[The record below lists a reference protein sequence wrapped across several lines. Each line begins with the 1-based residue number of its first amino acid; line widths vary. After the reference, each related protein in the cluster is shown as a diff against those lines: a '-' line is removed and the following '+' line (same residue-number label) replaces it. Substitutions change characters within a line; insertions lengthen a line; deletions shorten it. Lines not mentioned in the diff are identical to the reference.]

1 MDRDVAAALATWR
14 DGLVS
19 LSGTNR
25 LIKFKASKTGAVIID
40 GPEPDVIAEG
50 LRASVKWSF
59 KGSEL
64 EDPASDVTARPVG
77 QALKARGGKHDR
89 TLYTARPDA
98 EVGPVLRSLMR
109 RAQAEFL
116 DRGLSV
122 LYMAFGMLHW
132 TDVDGTPMASP
143 LLLVPVTLSSRGPKE
158 CPELRMD
165 EDDIALN
172 PPLVLRMR
180 EDGIDL
186 PDTDDIADISVSEM
200 MRRVSESVSAQP
212 GWRVEPTVVLS
223 TFSFH
228 KEAMYRDLQ
237 ENQDRILD
245 HPVVRA
251 LGTKNPAN
259 QSDQFMFDP
268 IAPGD
273 VDRLAPPEETPLV
286 LDADSSQRAA
296 IAAAIAGRSFVMD
309 GPPGTGKSQTI
320 ANMIGAL
327 LHAGRTVLFVSEKAA
342 ALEVVRNRLANAGLE
357 NYLLEL
363 HSHKASRKE
372 VASALAHALENVPVA
387 PAGMEALTRRQLT
400 ERRARLNGYAAA
412 MNEVREPLKLSLHH
426 VLGKLAGMHH
436 YASAPMPETAPTDLD
451 QDGYHAVLEI
461 LDRLQRSW
469 RPAAQGQS
477 FLWRDIVDRNSLEIR
492 LYQAQLAREEL
503 AGVIVGYTELASAFG
518 LSATANPTPIAEL
531 ADLQHVNR
539 PSDAPEW
546 WLTTADWAGVRE
558 ARQQLSADLET
569 LRSAERAVVETGGVS
584 WYELPNLTATTRPIG
599 PDNLELGSQTAAS
612 CQQTAESFTAT
623 ADLLSSRLD
632 LLRAMS
638 RELGLPETDSFS
650 DADTIL
656 ALEELQHSPNRP
668 LPEWLTPQGAAEV
681 RAAAEALDAA
691 VGELGEAQNA
701 AASMFVPEVMAAPV
715 AELQER
721 FTNRHQGINKLS
733 ADYRA
738 DKKALTELL
747 TPGTDFKDALAHLP
761 AAVRWADAAAAYNAA
776 TTAHAAIL
784 GRYWRGPDTDFVAI
798 GDAMAVV
805 GRVFTLLGDRDV
817 PLSLAGHICTA
828 EPTAG
833 HRAQIDQ
840 IRGDLNNWISSLA
853 PAPTLAGRPGLA
865 VATIEASITWLR
877 EHAEPIRQE
886 GQRISAIDRATGRSH
901 TAAQADAVLALR
913 QRAED
918 ADTALRSASEA
929 HRASFGTYFAGAHTD
944 LDAVDRGLQWAQR
957 VRDIAGGPL
966 TEVQLQ
972 ALMGCRPGH
981 TLTAAAQ
988 KWGDAAE
995 RVIDAFDPDRH
1006 GELRRELEDLAAAE
1020 GFLQELQDDPTG
1032 QDEWFAYT
1040 RARSEL
1046 GKHGLLAAVEFCIDQ
1061 RINAENVPTVVERA
1075 LLRSWAEDI
1084 IRSDARLT
1092 PVLERDRTALI
1103 EEYRKLDKALI
1114 EASTSDII
1122 KAANTRRP
1130 SATTIGE
1137 PGVIRREGMKKTRH
1151 MAVRKLIENT
1161 RNTALAIKP
1170 CFMMSPLAVSQYLPT
1185 DMNFDIV
1192 IFDEASQVT
1201 PADAINCIYRG
1212 KSLILAG
1219 DDKQLPPTSF
1229 FERADTEDEGDEDT
1243 DAADFESVLE
1253 LAKGSGAFP
1262 NLRLK
1267 WHYRSRHEALIA
1279 FSNYKF
1285 YEGKLVTY
1293 PSSHS
1298 GGPDVGV
1305 EFFPVAG
1312 TYRRGGGADNPVEA
1326 SKVAERVVQHFDT
1339 RPDSTL
1345 GVVTFSVTQ
1354 ADAIRDAIDK
1364 AIEDRPDLQRIFDA
1378 EDRLKAFFVKSLE
1391 SVQGDERDVI
1401 IFSIG
1406 YGPDENGKTTNNF
1419 GVLNKPK
1426 GWRRLN
1432 VAATRA
1438 RQRVEV
1444 VASLRAG
1451 DIGPSTNE
1459 NVEYLRA
1466 YLDYAE
1472 RGQPAL
1478 AIDLGSSNMPPES
1491 PFEESVITTIRT
1503 WGYTVEPQVGS
1514 AGFRIDIGVRHP
1526 AHPGIFALGV
1536 ECDGYQYHSAPAAR
1550 DRDRLRDEILR
1561 GLGWRLHRIWGTAWY
1576 RNRASEEERLKA
1588 AIEAAIAAPAEG
1600 RISATAPTRARTVDT
1615 AQIEHSETPSWA
1627 TEYRVAQL
1635 SVLPRWVNPSDP
1647 DSHRD
1652 MTDAVRTIADV
1663 EGPVHIS
1670 VVHQRLRDAW
1680 DIGRIGAKIS
1690 DNIDKAIRACS
1701 DVVRREDFID
1711 LASRPSDRVRAP
1723 GDTQARKADQIAIA
1737 ELAMAVRLL
1746 LRDAGVTPRSELIN
1760 ATARLF
1766 GWSRTGPDIKSRM
1779 DVVIRKLLAESA
1791 ITEVDGQLS
1800 LIE

>member
-1 MDRDVAAALATWR
+1 MNLDVAAALSTWR

-25 LIKFKASKTGAVIID
+25 LIKFKASKTGALVID
-40 GPEPDVIAEG
+40 APEPDAIVAG
-50 LRASVKWSF
+50 LRDSVKWSF
-59 KGSEL
+59 KGTEPEHPDSQV
-64 EDPASDVTARPVG
+64 PAISMG
-77 QALKARGGKHDR
+77 QQMKARGRTQDR
-89 TLYTARPDA
+89 ILYTARTDA
-98 EVGPVLRSLMR
+98 EIGPILRNLMR
-109 RAQAEFL
+109 RAQAEYL

-122 LYMAFGMLHW
+122 LYLAFGMLHW

-158 CPELRMD
+158 CPDLRIG
-165 EDDIALN
+165 EDDTALN

-180 EDGIDL
+180 EDGIEL
-186 PDTDDIADISVSEM
+186 PDSDDIAEVSVSEM
-200 MRRVSESVSAQP
+200 LNRVSESVANQP

-237 ENQDRILD
+237 DNQDRILA

-251 LGTKNPAN
+251 LGTKDPTS
-259 QSDQFMFDP
+259 QSDEFMFDP
-268 IAPGD
+268 IAPHD

-286 LDADSSQRAA
+286 LDADSSQRAV
-296 IAAAIAGRSFVMD
+296 IAAAVSGRSFVMD

-342 ALEVVRNRLANAGLE
+342 ALEVVRNRLADAGLE

-387 PAGMEALTRRQLT
+387 PAGMEPLTRRQLT
-400 ERRARLNGYAAA
+400 ERRARLNDYASA
-412 MNEVREPLKLSLHH
+412 MNEVREPLQLSLHH
-426 VLGKLAGMHH
+426 VLGKLAAMHH
-436 YASAPMPETAPTDLD
+436 CAAAPMPETAPTDLD
-451 QDGYHAVLEI
+451 QDGYQAVLEI
-461 LDRLQRSW
+461 LNRLQRSW
-469 RPAAQGQS
+469 RPAAQGES
-477 FLWRDIVDRNSLEIR
+477 FLWRDILDRNSLEVR
-492 LYQAQLAREEL
+492 LYQAQSAREEL
-503 AGVIVGYTELASAFG
+503 AGVISGYAELAASFG
-518 LSATANPTPIAEL
+518 LNAQAHPLRIAEV
-531 ADLQHVNR
+531 ADLQHANR
-539 PSDAPEW
+539 PSDVPEW
-546 WLTTADWAGVRE
+546 WLTTADWADVRE
-558 ARQQLSADLET
+558 ARRELASDLDA
-569 LRSAERAVVETGGVS
+569 LRSAERAALDAAGVG
-584 WYELPNLTATTRPIG
+584 WHLLPNLTATSRPDS
-599 PDNLELGSQTAAS
+599 PDGLELGSQTAAS
-612 CQQTAESFTAT
+612 CIQTADHFTSTAT
-623 ADLLSSRLD
+623 VLRTRLD
-632 LLRAMS
+632 ELRAMS
-638 RELGLPETDSFS
+638 RNLGLPEVNSFTDG
-650 DADTIL
+650 DTIL

-668 LPEWLTPQGAAEV
+668 LSEWMTPRGLADA
-681 RAAAEALDAA
+681 RAAVDALQAALAELA
-691 VGELGEAQNA
+691 ESQSA
-701 AASMFVPEVMAAPV
+701 AAPMFTPEVMGAPV
-715 AELQER
+715 GELQER
-721 FTNRHQGINKLS
+721 FSNRHHGLNKLS

-738 DKKALTELL
+738 DKKSLSELL

-761 AAVRWADAAAAYNAA
+761 AAVRWADAATAYTAAAA
-776 TTAHAAIL
+776 EHSPVL
-784 GRYWRGPDTDFVAI
+784 GRYWRGTETDFVAI
-798 GDAMAVV
+798 AEAMAVA

-817 PLSLAGHICTA
+817 PMGLAEHICNV
-828 EPTAG
+828 EPTSD
-833 HRAQIDQ
+833 HRAQLDQ
-840 IRGDLNNWISSLA
+840 IRRDLDRWIDSLA
-853 PAPTLAGRPGLA
+853 AAPALTGRPELA
-865 VATIEASITWLR
+865 AAPIDESINWLL
-877 EHAEPIRQE
+877 EHAEPIRRE
-886 GQRISAIDRATGRSH
+886 GQRISLVDEATDRTLTS
-901 TAAQADAVLALR
+901 AQADAIIALR
-913 QRAED
+913 QRAE
-918 ADTALRSASEA
+918 AAAASLRSAEEA
-929 HRASFGTYFAGAHTD
+929 HRAVFGALFTGAETD
-944 LDAVDRGLQWAQR
+944 LDNVDRGLQWAQQ
-957 VRDIAGGPL
+957 VCDAAGGPL
-966 TEVQLQ
+966 SDAQVQ
-972 ALMGCRPGH
+972 ALTGCRPGN
-981 TLTAAAQ
+981 TLSAAVQ
-988 KWGDAAE
+988 KWNDAAE
-995 RVIDAFDPDRH
+995 RVIDAFSSDRH
-1006 GELRRELEDLAAAE
+1006 SELRRELEDLVLAE
-1020 GFLQELQDDPTG
+1020 GFLQDLQDDPAG

-1040 RARSEL
+1040 QARKEL
-1046 GKHGLLAAVEFCIDQ
+1046 EKHGLLAALEFCIDQ
-1061 RINAENVPTVVERA
+1061 RINVEDVPMVIERA
-1075 LLRSWAEDI
+1075 LLRSWADDI
-1084 IRSDARLT
+1084 IRSDVRLT
-1092 PVLERDRTALI
+1092 PILESDRAALV

-1114 EASTSDII
+1114 ETSTSDII

-1130 SATTIGE
+1130 SATVIGE

-1151 MAVRKLIENT
+1151 MPVRKLIEST

-1170 CFMMSPLAVSQYLPT
+1170 CFMMSPLAVSQYLPA
-1185 DMNFDIV
+1185 DMNFDVV

-1201 PADAINCIYRG
+1201 PADAINCVYRG
-1212 KSLILAG
+1212 TSLVLAG

-1229 FERADTEDEGDEDT
+1229 FERSDNEDEDDEDT

-1262 NLRLK
+1262 NLRLR

-1285 YEGKLVTY
+1285 YEGKLITY

-1326 SKVAERVVQHFDT
+1326 ARVAERVVHHFET
-1339 RPDSTL
+1339 RPDRTL

-1364 AIEDRPDLQRIFDA
+1364 VIEDRPDMQRIFDA
-1378 EDRLKAFFVKSLE
+1378 EDRLRAFFVKSLE

-1406 YGPDENGKTTNNF
+1406 YGPDENGKITNNF
-1419 GVLNKPK
+1419 GVLNRPK

-1444 VASLRAG
+1444 VSSLRAG
-1451 DIGPSTNE
+1451 DIAPSTNE

-1478 AIDLGSSNMPPES
+1478 AIDLGASTMPPES
-1491 PFEESVITTIRT
+1491 PFEESVLSTIRA
-1503 WGYTVEPQVGS
+1503 WGYTVEAQVGS
-1514 AGFRIDIGVRHP
+1514 AGFRIDIGIRHP
-1526 AHPGIFALGV
+1526 AQPGTFALGV

-1550 DRDRLRDEILR
+1550 DRDRLRHEILR

-1576 RNRASEEERLKA
+1576 RNRPGEEERLKN

-1600 RISATAPTRARTVDT
+1600 RIDADAPTRSRVVDT

-1627 TEYRVAQL
+1627 TEYRIAQL
-1635 SVLPRWVNPSDP
+1635 NELPRWVNPSEP

-1652 MTDAVRTIADV
+1652 MIDTIRTVAEV

-1670 VVHQRLRDAW
+1670 LIHQRLRDAW
-1680 DIGRIGAKIS
+1680 GIGRIGAKIS
-1690 DNIDKAIRACS
+1690 ENIDKAIRAAK
-1701 DVVRREDFID
+1701 DVTRRDDFID
-1711 LASRPSDRVRAP
+1711 LANRPSDRVRTP
-1723 GDTQARKADQIAIA
+1723 GDSQARKADQIANS

-1746 LRDAGVTPRSELIN
+1746 LRDAGVTPRNELIN

-1779 DVVIRKLLAESA
+1779 DTVIGNLLAENA
-1791 ITEVDGQLS
+1791 IAEAEGQLS
-1800 LIE
+1800 LVE